1 MYLWC
6 LLWTVVS
13 VTQEGHVHME
23 VPSVHHIAG
32 SERGKALF
40 KVTSTVSLR
49 AMIKPGSLCC
59 QTTPPQDVKD
69 SEKNCLTR
77 KSNLCMHTA
86 AKICFYQH
94 IFSVE
99 DCHYMIPAILAVSR
113 KRWSLDK
120 NCPPSHNRNAL
131 LRTASVSCVLCSSW
145 KAETLSARHSRAW
158 RCSALLEITKAIF
171 AASDKG
177 VSGRNRQDAWRLRP
191 RPFLNKE
198 IQNRY
203 LSWVSRNKGGI
214 ESTQILHNVEPCL
227 WREASG
233 YSEPVLFW

>member
-1 MYLWC
+1 MCTWSSPVCTIY
-6 LLWTVVS
+6 
-13 VTQEGHVHME
+13 QAQRGEGFVQG
-23 VPSVHHIAG
+23 HI
-32 SERGKALF
+32 
-40 KVTSTVSLR
+40 TVSTR
-49 AMIKPGSLCC
+49 ATIKPGSLCC

-120 NCPPSHNRNAL
+120 NCPPSPNRNAL
-131 LRTASVSCVLCSSW
+131 LRTTSVSCVLCSSW
-145 KAETLSARHSRAW
+145 KAETLSARHSKGVQMQRA
-158 RCSALLEITKAIF
+158 RLEITKAIF
-171 AASDKG
+171 AASDKA

-214 ESTQILHNVEPCL
+214 ESTQILHNVELCL
-227 WREASG
+227 
-233 YSEPVLFW
+233 